1 MTEKLNPLAQ
11 NAAPPPDANLMA
23 AARQYMLNPWVLVV
37 LCFGLGFLCLL
48 ETGRLIQERAP
59 AIYRIDAMGLFTI
72 AALGVFFLGLAF
84 WLALEHYQPVDD
96 EGIALLKAFP
106 FNEGASE
113 YLRCT
118 VERRSTV
125 RVADLRE
132 ALHLHF
138 EQGAEVDATERAT
151 RRDAAMARFKRTS

>member
-1 MTEKLNPLAQ
+1 MTEKLTPFAQ
-11 NAAPPPDANLMA
+11 DAAPAPDAKLLA
-23 AARQYMLNPWVLVV
+23 AARQYMFNPWVLVV
-37 LCFGLGFLCLL
+37 LSLGLGVLCLL

-59 AIYRIDAMGLFTI
+59 DIYRIDAMGLFTI
-72 AALGVFFLGLAF
+72 AALGVFFLILAF

-96 EGIALLKAFP
+96 EGIALLKTFP
-106 FNEGASE
+106 FKDGASE
-113 YLRCT
+113 YLGGA

-125 RVADLRE
+125 RVADLRR